1 MTTKALIVV
10 DLQNDYFPGG
20 KWVLD
25 GISAATANAARLI
38 TASREAGDQVIHVRH
53 EFPATEAPFFAS
65 GSQGAET
72 HQDVLPIDGEPTVL
86 KNHVNSFRDTGL
98 KDILEK
104 NGIENVVICGAMSHL
119 CIDATTRAASDL
131 GYTCTL
137 IHDAC
142 ASRDQEFDGLV
153 VPAKYVHAGFMAALG
168 FGYADVISTDK
179 YLS

>member
-25 GISAATANAARLI
+25 GINAAAANAARLI
-38 TASREAGDQVIHVRH
+38 TASREAGDLVIHIRH
-53 EFPATEAPFFAS
+53 EFPADGAPFFAA
-65 GSQGAET
+65 GSEGANT
-72 HQDVLPIDGEPTVL
+72 HQDVLPIDGEITIL
-86 KNHVNSFRDTGL
+86 KNHVNSFRETDL
-98 KDILEK
+98 KDVLEK
-104 NGIENVVICGAMSHL
+104 NGIKDVLICGAMGHL

-131 GYTCTL
+131 GYACTL